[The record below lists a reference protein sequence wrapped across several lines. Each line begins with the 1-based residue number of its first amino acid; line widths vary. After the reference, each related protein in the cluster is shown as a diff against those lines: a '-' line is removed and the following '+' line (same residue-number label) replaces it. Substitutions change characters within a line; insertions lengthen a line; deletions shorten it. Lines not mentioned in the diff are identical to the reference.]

1 MPDPRDLL
9 PLPPHDFHVLLS
21 LTEAP
26 RHAYGLSAAVAVA
39 EDQRGTVRLEIGSL
53 YRILARLTAQGLIAD
68 FEPPAGS
75 EGHEARRR
83 YYRVTPFG
91 KKVASAEASRLEAV
105 LREARKHK
113 LLPSSGSR

>member
-26 RHAYGLSAAVAVA
+26 RHAYGLSAAVT
-39 EDQRGTVRLEIGSL
+39 EGPRGGVRLEIGSL
-53 YRILARLTAQGLIAD
+53 YRILSRLTSQGLIAD
-68 FEPPAGS
+68 FEPPPGA

-83 YYRVTPFG
+83 YYRITPFG
-91 KKVASAEASRLEAV
+91 ERVAAAEASRLEAV
-105 LREARKHK
+105 LREARRRK
-113 LLPSSGSR
+113 LLPSRQSR

>member
-21 LTEAP
+21 LAEAP
-26 RHAYGLSAAVAVA
+26 RHAYGLSAAVAEGEPGA
-39 EDQRGTVRLEIGSL
+39 VRLEIGSL
-53 YRILARLTAQGLIAD
+53 YRILARLTGQGLIAD
-68 FEPPAGS
+68 FEPPSGS

-91 KKVASAEASRLEAV
+91 KRVASAEASRLEAV
-105 LREARKHK
+105 VREARRQK

>member
-21 LTEAP
+21 LAEAP
-26 RHAYGLSAAVAVA
+26 CHAYGLSAAVVEGHKGA
-39 EDQRGTVRLEIGSL
+39 VRLEIGSL
-53 YRILARLTAQGLIAD
+53 SRILSRLTAQGLIAD

>member
-26 RHAYGLSAAVAVA
+26 RHAYGLSAAVADGQPGGVK
-39 EDQRGTVRLEIGSL
+39 LEIGSL
-53 YRILARLTAQGLIAD
+53 YRILARLTSQGLIVD
-68 FEPPAGS
+68 FEPAPGA

-83 YYRVTPFG
+83 YYRITPFG
-91 KKVASAEASRLEAV
+91 KRVAGAEASRLEAV
-105 LREARKHK
+105 LRQARKQK